1 MEEISF
7 RGHPMAYIAPSS
19 YGHSHALL
27 VHFISYAEK
36 MIISMAV
43 DPTVIPDPHKICDD
57 MEESLKAMKTVLCE
71 RGLL

>member
-7 RGHPMAYIAPSS
+7 RGHPVSYIAPSS

-27 VHFISYAEK
+27 IHLMSYADK
-36 MIISMAV
+36 MIISLAY
-43 DPTVIPDPHKICDD
+43 DPTVISDPHKICDD
-57 MEESLKAMKTVLCE
+57 MEESLKAMKASLCE

>member
-1 MEEISF
+1 M
-7 RGHPMAYIAPSS
+7 
-19 YGHSHALL
+19 
-27 VHFISYAEK
+27 SYAGK

-57 MEESLKAMKTVLCE
+57 MEESLKDMKAALSE